1 MWKKSRLRYSFSRIS
16 CSNDFDMGTMYV
28 RQLHIKVAICL
39 FGSINSV
46 ELERIIKPEVD
57 NMRPSLDSFNSPSS
71 EEYCS
76 SWEETL
82 QNRQLIIASNHGPV
96 TFHKDENGEIQPQR
110 SGGGGLVTA
119 LSGIAQHVEA
129 CWIASALSEEDK
141 AWQGGVV
148 PIGEEGGSIRV
159 KFVTSGDAAYDG
171 YYKVIANPLLWF
183 LQHSMWDIFR
193 SPTIDRTTWQNWQN
207 GYVAVNRLF
216 AEAVTQQILTDQRPA
231 LVMLQDYHLYLAPY
245 FIRRVLRPHA
255 KYTLMHFI
263 HIPWP
268 GAEDWG
274 FLPPRMRQGILEGL
288 CAVDLVGFQTRED
301 ALNFIRTC
309 ESHLPHAHVNFK
321 QGRVWY
327 RNHTTF
333 VRDFPISIDVKS
345 LKRLAETEEVAEHHK
360 SLLEQYGGNP
370 LIVRIDRIEPSKNIV
385 RGFLAFDELL
395 ELHPEYHGKVQFLAL
410 MVPSRM
416 EVEEYQSYLNELMG
430 AAGQVNAKYGD
441 SAWEPVRVVV
451 GENYPRA
458 VAALQLYDVLL
469 VNSIADGMNLVAK
482 EGPVVNQ
489 QQGVLILSERTG
501 ARQQLESG
509 ALVIPPLDVSATAS
523 ALHQALIM
531 PADERKEK
539 AERLRSLI
547 EREDIV
553 DWLCNQLETIVK
565 LGL

>member
-1 MWKKSRLRYSFSRIS
+1 MQATLESSHV
-16 CSNDFDMGTMYV
+16 MGSD
-28 RQLHIKVAICL
+28 R
-39 FGSINSV
+39 
-46 ELERIIKPEVD
+46 
-57 NMRPSLDSFNSPSS
+57 
-71 EEYCS
+71 YCS
-76 SWEETL
+76 SWEEML
-82 QNRQLIIASNHGPV
+82 SNRQLIIASNHGPV
-96 TFHKDENGEIQPQR
+96 TFHKDEEGIIQPQR

-129 CWIASALSEEDK
+129 CWIASALTEDDK
-141 AWQGGVV
+141 TWQGGLV
-148 PIGEEGGSIRV
+148 PIGEAGSPIRV
-159 KFVTSGDAAYDG
+159 QFVISDDSAYNG
-171 YYKVIANPLLWF
+171 YYNVIANPLLWF

-207 GYVAVNRLF
+207 GYVAVNRQF
-216 AEAVTQQILTDQRPA
+216 AEAVTKQILAKQQPA

-245 FIRRVLRPHA
+245 FIRRVLRPRA

-288 CAVDLVGFQTRED
+288 CAVDLLGFQTRED
-301 ALNFIRTC
+301 GLNFIRTC
-309 ESHLPHAHVNFK
+309 ETHLPNAHVNFK

-327 RNHTTF
+327 RNHATY
-333 VRDFPISIDVKS
+333 VRDFPISIDVLA
-345 LKRLAETEEVAEHHK
+345 LKHLAESEEVAEHHK

-385 RGFLAFDELL
+385 RGFQAFNELL
-395 ELHPEYHGKVQFLAL
+395 ELHPEHRGKVQFLAL

-416 EVEEYQSYLNELMG
+416 EVEEYQNYLNELMG
-430 AAGQVNAKYGD
+430 AAGQVNATYGD
-441 SAWEPVRVVV
+441 SVWEPVRVVV

-458 VAALQLYDVLL
+458 LAAMQLYDVLL

-489 QQGVLILSERTG
+489 QQGVLVLSERTG

-509 ALVIPPLDVSATAS
+509 ALVIPPLDISATAN
-523 ALHQALIM
+523 ALHQALSM

-547 EREDIV
+547 EAEDIV
-553 DWLCNQLETIVK
+553 DWLCKQLETVVK

>member
-1 MWKKSRLRYSFSRIS
+1 MQTTLLSSSLP
-16 CSNDFDMGTMYV
+16 
-28 RQLHIKVAICL
+28 
-39 FGSINSV
+39 GS
-46 ELERIIKPEVD
+46 D
-57 NMRPSLDSFNSPSS
+57 
-71 EEYCS
+71 EYCS
-76 SWEETL
+76 SWEEML
-82 QNRQLIIASNHGPV
+82 SKRQLIIASNHGPI
-96 TFHKDENGEIQPQR
+96 TFHTDENGKIQPQR

-129 CWIASALSEEDK
+129 CWIASALTEEDK
-141 AWQGGVV
+141 AWQGGLV
-148 PIGEEGGSIRV
+148 PIGEGGSPIRV
-159 KFVTSGDAAYDG
+159 QFVTSEDAAYDG

-183 LQHSMWDIFR
+183 LQHSMWDISR

-207 GYVAVNRLF
+207 GYVTVNRTF
-216 AEAVTQQILTDQRPA
+216 AEAVTKQILAKQQPA

-245 FIRRVLRPHA
+245 FIRRVLRPRV
-255 KYTLMHFI
+255 KYTLTHFV

-288 CAVDLVGFQTRED
+288 CAVDLLGFQTRED
-301 ALNFIRTC
+301 GLNFIRTC
-309 ESHLPHAHVNFK
+309 ESHLPRVHVNFK
-321 QGRVWY
+321 EGRVWY
-327 RNHTTF
+327 RNHTTH
-333 VRDFPISIDVKS
+333 VRDFPISIDVTA
-345 LKRLAETEEVAEHHK
+345 LKHMAESEEVAENHK
-360 SLLEQYGGNP
+360 SFLEQYGGNP

-385 RGFLAFDELL
+385 RGFQAFDELL
-395 ELHPEYHGKVQFLAL
+395 ELHPEHRGKIQFLAL
-410 MVPSRM
+410 LVPSRM
-416 EVEEYQSYLNELMG
+416 EVEEYQKYLNELMG

-441 SAWEPVRVVV
+441 SVWEPVRVVV

-489 QQGVLILSERTG
+489 QQGVLVLSERTG

-509 ALVIPPLDVSATAS
+509 ALVIPPLDISATAN

-539 AERLRSLI
+539 ADRLRELI

-553 DWLCNQLETIVK
+553 DWLCKQLETIVE